1 MYKMCSLMFL
11 LAGTGDASPLPSAD
25 LPSYGG
31 LLLKTILALVIVIAL
46 AYALLRWGLKRLM
59 PGHATGGGE
68 ISILDRQP
76 LDSRRQVVLVK
87 AYGRYLL
94 LGVGDGSV
102 TLLTELEAEA
112 VAEAERR
119 RAAQPPRRFAD
130 VFRAAL
136 GRDKPIA
143 EPITPSPDSD
153 SDNDNRP
160 QNTAGADK
168 DGRDA

>member
-1 MYKMCSLMFL
+1 MYRLCSLMFL
-11 LAGTGDASPLPSAD
+11 LAGPGDASPLPSAE

-31 LLLKTILALVIVIAL
+31 LLLKTILALVIVIGL

-59 PGHATGGGE
+59 PGHASGGGE

-119 RAAQPPRRFAD
+119 RAAHPPKRFAD
-130 VFRAAL
+130 VLRSAL
-136 GRDKPIA
+136 GRNKPPP
-143 EPITPSPDSD
+143 EPITPSDHSD
-153 SDNDNRP
+153 DR
-160 QNTAGADK
+160 QADK
-168 DGRDA
+168 DRRDE

>member
-1 MYKMCSLMFL
+1 MYRMCSLMFL
-11 LAGTGDASPLPSAD
+11 LAGPGDASPLPSAD

-59 PGHATGGGE
+59 PGHAAGGGE

-102 TLLTELEAEA
+102 TLLTELEADA

-130 VFRAAL
+130 VLRATL
-136 GRDKPIA
+136 GRDKPIP
-143 EPITPSPDSD
+143 EPITPSPDTD
-153 SDNDNRP
+153 TDDRP
-160 QNTAGADK
+160 QDTAGADK
-168 DGRDA
+168 DGSDA